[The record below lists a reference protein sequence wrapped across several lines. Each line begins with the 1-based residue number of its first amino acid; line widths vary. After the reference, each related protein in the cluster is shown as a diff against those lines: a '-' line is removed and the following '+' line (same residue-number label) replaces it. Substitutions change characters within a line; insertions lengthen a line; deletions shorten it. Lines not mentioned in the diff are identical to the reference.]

1 MFLWYR
7 AALVFSRN
15 RRSSQEKNLTLEGR
29 AQDQIVLAA
38 GRRDP
43 VERSKEYAVRLLYG
57 RGGEDAR
64 RRPSGVSGREM

>member
-1 MFLWYR
+1 
-7 AALVFSRN
+7 
-15 RRSSQEKNLTLEGR
+15 LEGR